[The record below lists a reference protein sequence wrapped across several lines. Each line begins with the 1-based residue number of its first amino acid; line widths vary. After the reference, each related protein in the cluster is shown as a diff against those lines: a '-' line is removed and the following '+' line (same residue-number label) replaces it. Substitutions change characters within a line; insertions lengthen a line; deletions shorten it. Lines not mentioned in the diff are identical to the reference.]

1 MSFIHISE
9 GIEGSCFHFLENGDN
24 QRKEIFLTKSTGK
37 MVSGTLALQVFED
50 RNYKRITF
58 ADRKNAY
65 TAAAKQVL
73 GYVGITQ
80 AKNLASLILKG
91 SKIASSNDLCCFD
104 FAPSEISR
112 GEKIIRF
119 EIQKSAPQ
127 VSLFGMVAMM
137 CYDFNTYDGCA
148 YLLPSMEVASEWG
161 NALGIH
167 EAYLYDSNDK
177 FDSFVSL

>member
-1 MSFIHISE
+1 MSYIHTSE

-24 QRKEIFLTKSTGK
+24 QRKEIFLTKPIGK
-37 MVSGTLALQVFED
+37 KISGTLALQVFED

-58 ADRKNAY
+58 ADTKNVY
-65 TAAAKQVL
+65 VAAGKDIL
-73 GYVGITQ
+73 DYVGLAR
-80 AKNLASLILKG
+80 AKNFASLIIKG
-91 SKIASSNDLCCFD
+91 SKIASRNGLCHFD
-104 FAPSEISR
+104 FDSSEISR

-119 EIQKSAPQ
+119 EIQISA
-127 VSLFGMVAMM
+127 FGMISMM

-148 YLLPSMEVASEWG
+148 YLLPSMEIASEWG

-167 EAYLYDSNDK
+167 KAYLYDANDK